1 MPLATLTTTVA
12 TVSLLASAHAVTL
25 PLHTAQ
31 WSGFKPAVE
40 LDGEF
45 GNEGGSPL
53 DLGGVFATV
62 SVGSQ
67 EFHVHIDTGSS
78 MLIIP
83 AARSQC
89 PTCPPTQ
96 RAVGARHHILY
107 VFQVKAGRGGRSS
120 PISASRARYHVR
132 NTQSSIL
139 CVRARV

>member
-1 MPLATLTTTVA
+1 MPLVAAMPLATLATLTSTVA
-12 TVSLLASAHAVTL
+12 TLSLVTSVQAVTL
-25 PLHTAQ
+25 PLHTAK

-45 GNEGGSPL
+45 GNERGSPL
-53 DLGGVFATV
+53 DLGGVFAIV
-62 SVGSQ
+62 SVGNQ

-96 RAVGARHHILY
+96 RAVGT
-107 VFQVKAGRGGRSS
+107 
-120 PISASRARYHVR
+120 P
-132 NTQSSIL
+132 
-139 CVRARV
+139 